1 MNWGENM
8 LKIGICDDSKIFLI
22 CAEKLIRKW
31 SDERRI
37 PVKIYP
43 FNNGDKLVAANTEE
57 RLDIIFL
64 DIIMPL
70 LNGMDAARELR
81 QRDKSVKIIFL
92 TSSPEFALESYE
104 VKAQGYVLKPIA
116 YDKLKELLDECAQS
130 FAEEPKN
137 MVIKTVTGYQK
148 LYFHEIEYAEAQ
160 NKRVFFHLRS
170 GNIIESAEPFHSFE
184 ERFSSQD
191 GFFKCNRSYLVYL
204 QNVDHFT
211 AAEITTKSGRNIPV
225 SRGYAKAFK
234 EAYFAQM
241 FQDS

>member
-1 MNWGENM
+1 M

-37 PVKIYP
+37 PIKIYT

-170 GNIIESAEPFHSFE
+170 GRQYHRVCRTISFLRGAFLFAGWFFQMSSELPCVSAKCRSFY
-184 ERFSSQD
+184 
-191 GFFKCNRSYLVYL
+191 RS
-204 QNVDHFT
+204 
-211 AAEITTKSGRNIPV
+211 
-225 SRGYAKAFK
+225 
-234 EAYFAQM
+234 
-241 FQDS
+241 

>member
-1 MNWGENM
+1 
-8 LKIGICDDSKIFLI
+8 
-22 CAEKLIRKW
+22 
-31 SDERRI
+31 
-37 PVKIYP
+37 
-43 FNNGDKLVAANTEE
+43 
-57 RLDIIFL
+57 
-64 DIIMPL
+64 MPL

-184 ERFSSQD
+184 ER
-191 GFFKCNRSYLVYL
+191 SYLVYL

>member
-1 MNWGENM
+1 MNWSENM

-37 PVKIYP
+37 PVKIYT

-104 VKAQGYVLKPIA
+104 VKAQGYVLKPIV
-116 YDKLKELLDECAQS
+116 YDKL
-130 FAEEPKN
+130 
-137 MVIKTVTGYQK
+137 KTVTGYQK

-191 GFFKCNRSYLVYL
+191 GFFKCHRSYLVYL

>member
-1 MNWGENM
+1 M
-8 LKIGICDDSKIFLI
+8 
-22 CAEKLIRKW
+22 
-31 SDERRI
+31 
-37 PVKIYP
+37 
-43 FNNGDKLVAANTEE
+43 
-57 RLDIIFL
+57 
-64 DIIMPL
+64 
-70 LNGMDAARELR
+70 
-81 QRDKSVKIIFL
+81 
-92 TSSPEFALESYE
+92 
-104 VKAQGYVLKPIA
+104 LKPIA

-160 NKRVFFHLRS
+160 NKRVFFHLLS

-184 ERFSSQD
+184 DRFSSQD
-191 GFFKCNRSYLVYL
+191 GFFKCHRSYLVYL

-211 AAEITTKSGRNIPV
+211 SAEITTKSGRNIPV
-225 SRGYAKAFK
+225 SRGCAKAFK

>member
-1 MNWGENM
+1 
-8 LKIGICDDSKIFLI
+8 
-22 CAEKLIRKW
+22 
-31 SDERRI
+31 
-37 PVKIYP
+37 
-43 FNNGDKLVAANTEE
+43 
-57 RLDIIFL
+57 
-64 DIIMPL
+64 MPL

-116 YDKLKELLDECAQS
+116 YDKLKELLDECAHS

-170 GNIIESAEPFHSFE
+170 GNIIESTEPFHSFE
-184 ERFSSQD
+184 DRFSSQV
-191 GFFKCNRSYLVYL
+191 GFFKCHRSYLVYL

-211 AAEITTKSGRNIPV
+211 TTEITTKSGRNIPV

>member
-1 MNWGENM
+1 MM
-8 LKIGICDDSKIFLI
+8 KIAICDDSQIFLG
-22 CAEKLIRKW
+22 CAEKLVQKW

-37 PVKIYP
+37 PVKIYS
-43 FNNGDKLVAANTEE
+43 FHNGDDLIAANTAE

-70 LNGMDAARELR
+70 LNGMDTARELR
-81 QRDKSVKIIFL
+81 QHDRSVKIIFL

-116 YDKLKELLDECAQS
+116 YNKLKEILDECIQTL
-130 FAEEPKN
+130 AEEPKN
-137 MVIKTVTGYQK
+137 MIIKTASGYQK

-160 NKRVFFHLRS
+160 NKKVIFHLRS
-170 GNIIESAEPFHSFE
+170 GNIIESVEPFHSFE
-184 ERFSSQD
+184 DRFSLKD
-191 GFFKCNRSYLVYL
+191 GFFKCHRSYLVYL

-211 AAEITTKSGRNIPV
+211 TTEITTKSGRNIPV
-225 SRGYAKAFK
+225 SRSYAKAFK

>member
-1 MNWGENM
+1 
-8 LKIGICDDSKIFLI
+8 
-22 CAEKLIRKW
+22 
-31 SDERRI
+31 
-37 PVKIYP
+37 
-43 FNNGDKLVAANTEE
+43 
-57 RLDIIFL
+57 
-64 DIIMPL
+64 
-70 LNGMDAARELR
+70 
-81 QRDKSVKIIFL
+81 
-92 TSSPEFALESYE
+92 
-104 VKAQGYVLKPIA
+104 
-116 YDKLKELLDECAQS
+116 
-130 FAEEPKN
+130 

-191 GFFKCNRSYLVYL
+191 GFFKCHRSYLVYL

-225 SRGYAKAFK
+225 SRGCAKAFK

>member
-1 MNWGENM
+1 M
-8 LKIGICDDSKIFLI
+8 
-22 CAEKLIRKW
+22 
-31 SDERRI
+31 
-37 PVKIYP
+37 
-43 FNNGDKLVAANTEE
+43 
-57 RLDIIFL
+57 
-64 DIIMPL
+64 
-70 LNGMDAARELR
+70 
-81 QRDKSVKIIFL
+81 
-92 TSSPEFALESYE
+92 
-104 VKAQGYVLKPIA
+104 LKPIA

-170 GNIIESAEPFHSFE
+170 GNIIESAEQFHSFE

-191 GFFKCNRSYLVYL
+191 GFFKCHRSYLVYL

>member
-1 MNWGENM
+1 M
-8 LKIGICDDSKIFLI
+8 LKIGICDDSKMFLI

-37 PVKIYP
+37 PVKIYT

-104 VKAQGYVLKPIA
+104 VKAQGYVLKPIV
-116 YDKLKELLDECAQS
+116 YDKLKELLDECVQS

-160 NKRVFFHLRS
+160 NKRVF
-170 GNIIESAEPFHSFE
+170 
-184 ERFSSQD
+184 
-191 GFFKCNRSYLVYL
+191 YL

>member
-1 MNWGENM
+1 M
-8 LKIGICDDSKIFLI
+8 LKIAVCDDSQIFLG
-22 CAEKLIRKW
+22 CAVKLIQKW

-37 PVKIYP
+37 PVELHT
-43 FNNGDKLVAANTEE
+43 FNNGDELIAANTEE

-116 YDKLKELLDECAQS
+116 YEKLKELLDECAQS
-130 FAEEPKN
+130 FTEEPKN
-137 MVIKTVTGYQK
+137 IIIKTIAGYQK

-160 NKRVFFHLRS
+160 NKKVFFHLRS
-170 GNIIESAEPFHSFE
+170 SNIVECVEPFHSFE
-184 ERFSSQD
+184 DRFTLED
-191 GFFKCNRSYLVYL
+191 GFFKCHRSYLVYL
-204 QNVDHFT
+204 QNVDYFT
-211 AAEITTKSGRNIPV
+211 ATQITTKSGRNIPV
-225 SRGYAKAFK
+225 SRSYAKAFK
-234 EAYFAQM
+234 EAYFSQM

>member
-1 MNWGENM
+1 
-8 LKIGICDDSKIFLI
+8 
-22 CAEKLIRKW
+22 
-31 SDERRI
+31 
-37 PVKIYP
+37 
-43 FNNGDKLVAANTEE
+43 
-57 RLDIIFL
+57 
-64 DIIMPL
+64 MPL

-191 GFFKCNRSYLVYL
+191 GFFKCHRSYLVYL

-234 EAYFAQM
+234 EAYLPDVPRLLIYRYVFHDLYTGSGFYPHIFEQKRKLRCL
-241 FQDS
+241 